1 MCLTR
6 TGSFYPALA
15 LAAAHAPQN
24 QHGRAAAF
32 IRAVPRSRDGDT
44 PFTIAYTPMPRALS
58 TRGTRAAWRDYADGE
73 TVTVQF
79 GADGDGVALCSRSA
93 RGENASGGRPC
104 ENADELALLP
114 PPPTWL
120 AKVLMTY
127 PCPLLPDSP
136 ADPGGEVH
144 CSS

>member
-1 MCLTR
+1 MPGDAPAFVPFASRAR
-6 TGSFYPALA
+6 TFELRRALA
-15 LAAAHAPQN
+15 HAREN
-24 QHGRAAAF
+24 
-32 IRAVPRSRDGDT
+32 GDT

>member
-1 MCLTR
+1 
-6 TGSFYPALA
+6 
-15 LAAAHAPQN
+15 
-24 QHGRAAAF
+24 
-32 IRAVPRSRDGDT
+32 
-44 PFTIAYTPMPRALS
+44 MPRALW

-104 ENADELALLP
+104 ENADLP
-114 PPPTWL
+114 PPPPWL